1 MVQIPELFC
10 KEGAFIACRFC
21 KLHIGGK
28 LAALQKLPDTLCG
41 ALPGND
47 LGRPVITDRL
57 PMGKM
62 DTILGIPCAHT
73 AKAIAA
79 VVQRF
84 QYLGNLSGGFLLFKG
99 CNHTLPLTVCI
110 AAQTQHIVDVILG
123 KRKSR
128 GCMRY
133 ILCFI
138 YGLDLFRFGEE
149 QV

>member
-1 MVQIPELFC
+1 
-10 KEGAFIACRFC
+10 
-21 KLHIGGK
+21 
-28 LAALQKLPDTLCG
+28 
-41 ALPGND
+41 
-47 LGRPVITDRL
+47 
-57 PMGKM
+57 MGKM

-84 QYLGNLSGGFLLFKG
+84 QYLSNLSGVFLLFKG

-110 AAQTQHIVDVILG
+110 AAQTQHMVDVILG

>member
-1 MVQIPELFC
+1 MNCTPDRSSEPLVSVEPPPNNSGL
-10 KEGAFIACRFC
+10 
-21 KLHIGGK
+21 
-28 LAALQKLPDTLCG
+28 LPVSYTHLDVYK
-41 ALPGND
+41 
-47 LGRPVITDRL
+47 RQ
-57 PMGKM
+57 
-62 DTILGIPCAHT
+62 
-73 AKAIAA
+73 
-79 VVQRF
+79 VQRF

-99 CNHTLPLTVCI
+99 CNHTLPLAVCI
-110 AAQTQHIVDVILG
+110 AAQTQHKVNIILG

>member
-1 MVQIPELFC
+1 
-10 KEGAFIACRFC
+10 
-21 KLHIGGK
+21 
-28 LAALQKLPDTLCG
+28 
-41 ALPGND
+41 
-47 LGRPVITDRL
+47 
-57 PMGKM
+57 MGKM

-73 AKAIAA
+73 AKAVAA

-110 AAQTQHIVDVILG
+110 AAQTQHMVDVILG

-138 YGLDLFRFGEE
+138 YGLDLLRFGEE

>member
-1 MVQIPELFC
+1 
-10 KEGAFIACRFC
+10 
-21 KLHIGGK
+21 
-28 LAALQKLPDTLCG
+28 
-41 ALPGND
+41 
-47 LGRPVITDRL
+47 
-57 PMGKM
+57 MGKM
-62 DTILGIPCAHT
+62 DTILGIPCAHA

-84 QYLGNLSGGFLLFKG
+84 QYLGNLSGGFQLFKC
-99 CNHTLPLTVCI
+99 CNHTLSLAVCI
-110 AAQTQHIVDVILG
+110 AAQTQHMVNIILG

-138 YGLDLFRFGEE
+138 YGLDLLRFGEE

>member
-1 MVQIPELFC
+1 MPELFRE
-10 KEGAFIACRFC
+10 EGSFIACRFC

-28 LAALQKLPDTLCG
+28 LTTFQKLPDTLCG

-57 PMGKM
+57 PVGKM
-62 DTILGIPCAHT
+62 DTILGIPCTHT

-84 QYLGNLSGGFLLFKG
+84 QYLGNLSGGFLLFKS

-110 AAQTQHIVDVILG
+110 ASQTQHMVNVVLG

-128 GCMRY
+128 GCMCY

>member
-1 MVQIPELFC
+1 MPELFR
-10 KEGAFIACRFC
+10 KEGAFIACRFR
-21 KLHIGGK
+21 KFHIGGK
-28 LAALQKLPDTLCG
+28 LTTLQKLPDTLCG

-110 AAQTQHIVDVILG
+110 AAQTQHMVDVILG